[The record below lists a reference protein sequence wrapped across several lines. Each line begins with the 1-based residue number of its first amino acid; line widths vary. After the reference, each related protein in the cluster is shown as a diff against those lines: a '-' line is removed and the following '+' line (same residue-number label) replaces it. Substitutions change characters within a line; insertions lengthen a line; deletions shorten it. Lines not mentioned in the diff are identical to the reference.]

1 MQRRNR
7 AAPYRPSSVPTAFLD
22 VFIAF
27 SASRLEA
34 RARCAVVLS
43 SLAHHE
49 DPMLH
54 AAPILTPIEVE
65 LQARLRQQAAVAT
78 LGQQALGGIDISTLL
93 DEAGTLVAHTLT
105 VEYCKVL
112 ELLPDGTAL
121 LLRAG
126 VGWQVGLVGHA
137 MVGAG
142 IDSQAG
148 YALLSATP
156 VIVEDLRTETRF
168 HSPAL
173 LHEHGVV
180 SGMSV
185 IIQGTERP
193 WGVLGV
199 HTVRHRSFTQHDV
212 HFLQAIANLLAVAI
226 SRHQTE
232 QSLQER
238 EERLHSIIHSA
249 MDAIIT
255 IDPDHRI
262 TLFNTAAE
270 QMFRCSA
277 AEVIGQSLD
286 CFLPEQ
292 YRAVH
297 REHIRR
303 FDQTGVTKRSMGAL
317 RPLTALRADGEE
329 FPIEAAISQVTSGGQ
344 KLYTVILRDISERMQ
359 AYQHLEQRVAER
371 TQELTTLLEL
381 STSVASTLELAP
393 LRNLVIKHL
402 KLLLECSS
410 VALYLVD
417 GDTLAPVEN
426 PDQSGMPDAVNG
438 RLQLT
443 DAAAR
448 LALIERREPI
458 VIADVHG
465 GTPAGRAVQHVVGA
479 AIDGSLRSIRSW
491 MWIPLVAQDR
501 VLGGLSVTHIEPNRF
516 TQHDAALA
524 MTLANQAAIAMQ
536 NIKLYEHAQDL
547 AALQER
553 QRLARELHDAVTQ
566 TLFSTSVIAD
576 VLPRIWERDPSEG
589 RRNLEDLRQLTRSA
603 LAEMR
608 MLLLELRP
616 AELLKLRLPELLTQ
630 LVDAMRSR
638 LRVPI
643 ALHRRGTCEVPPDVQ
658 VMLYRVAQ
666 EALNNIAKHAAASE
680 VRVELE
686 CTDRGVVL
694 RIGDNGRGFDPRHVP
709 GNHWGVGIM
718 RERAEA
724 VGATL
729 EVCSAWRR
737 GTEIT
742 VRWHAPT
749 GAGGV

>member
-1 MQRRNR
+1 MID
-7 AAPYRPSSVPTAFLD
+7 AA
-22 VFIAF
+22 
-27 SASRLEA
+27 
-34 RARCAVVLS
+34 
-43 SLAHHE
+43 
-49 DPMLH
+49 H
-54 AAPILTPIEVE
+54 APTPIEAE

-78 LGQQALGGIDISTLL
+78 LGQRALGGIDVSTLL
-93 DEAGTLVAHTLT
+93 DETATLVAHTLAA
-105 VEYCKVL
+105 EYCKVL

-126 VGWQVGLVGHA
+126 VGWRAGLVGHTV
-137 MVGAG
+137 VGAG

-148 YALLSATP
+148 YTLLSAAP

-168 HSPAL
+168 HSPTL

-180 SGMSV
+180 SGMS
-185 IIQGTERP
+185 IIVTGRERP
-193 WGVLGV
+193 FGVLGV
-199 HTVRHRSFTQHDV
+199 HTVTYRTFTQDDV
-212 HFLQAIANLLAVAI
+212 YFLQAIANILAAAI
-226 SRHQTE
+226 SRHQMA

-238 EERLHSIIHSA
+238 EERLHGIIHSA

-255 IDPDHRI
+255 IDAEHRI

-303 FDQTGVTKRSMGAL
+303 FDQTGVTRRSMGAL
-317 RPLTALRADGEE
+317 RPLTALRADGDE
-329 FPIEAAISQVTSGGQ
+329 FPIEAAISQVTSGVQ

-371 TQELTTLLEL
+371 TQELTTLLTL
-381 STSVASTLELAP
+381 STSVASTLEVAP
-393 LRNLVIKHL
+393 LRNLVIEHL

-426 PDQSGMPDAVNG
+426 PDRSGMPDAVNG
-438 RLQLT
+438 RTQLP

-448 LALIERREPI
+448 QALIDRREPI

-465 GTPAGRAVQHVVGA
+465 ATPAARAVQHVVGA

-501 VLGGLSVTHIEPNRF
+501 VLGGLSVTHIEPDRF

-524 MTLANQAAIAMQ
+524 MTLANQAAIAME

-589 RRNLEDLRQLTRSA
+589 RRNLEELRQLTRSA

-608 MLLLELRP
+608 TLLLELRP

-643 ALHRRGTCEVPPDVQ
+643 ALYRQGACEVPPDVQ

-680 VRVELE
+680 VCVELE
-686 CTDRGVVL
+686 CDDRAVVL
-694 RIGDNGRGFDPRHVP
+694 RIRDNGRGFDPSDVP
-709 GNHWGVGIM
+709 ANHWGISIM

-729 EVCSAWRR
+729 AVHSAWGR
-737 GTEIT
+737 GTEIM
-742 VRWHAPT
+742 VHWCASMGT
-749 GAGGV
+749 GGMQ